1 MRLQLY
7 NCVPKHGV
15 LCLTFHQRLAQRVSG
30 VLFLPATRRRHANL
44 RRCRPPGARAP
55 DKPPPPKPRVPQCRR
70 GLAARKPRAGARRA
84 SGQSPRIPAP
94 ERSAY
99 PRAHRPAIEQT
110 PCSMEQGVFASL
122 ASKPS
127 TGRRRFRT
135 AALLCYNRVNKRRRG
150 QAREQKRRFGIC
162 EKRVWNGARLSMGVP
177 ILATPSYV
185 TRTENGTRFSWMCQS
200 INWA

>member
-70 GLAARKPRAGARRA
+70 GLALPQTPCRSAPPRPANPRASLRRSA
-84 SGQSPRIPAP
+84 
-94 ERSAY
+94 SAY
-99 PRAHRPAIEQT
+99 PRARRPRNRKNALLHGAGRF
-110 PCSMEQGVFASL
+110 SVSL

-127 TGRRRFRT
+127 TGRRRLVT
-135 AALLCYNRVNKRRRG
+135 AALLCYNGVSKRKRG
-150 QAREQKRRFGIC
+150 QAREQKRRF
-162 EKRVWNGARLSMGVP
+162 
-177 ILATPSYV
+177 
-185 TRTENGTRFSWMCQS
+185 
-200 INWA
+200 